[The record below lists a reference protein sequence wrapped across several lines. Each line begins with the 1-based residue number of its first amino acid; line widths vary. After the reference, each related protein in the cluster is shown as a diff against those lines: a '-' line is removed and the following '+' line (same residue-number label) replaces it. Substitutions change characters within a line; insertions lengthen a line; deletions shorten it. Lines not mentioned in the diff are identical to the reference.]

1 MNARAAKLYANN
13 DAETGVDA
21 LNSGQLIVLIY
32 ERVFDNLKLGKHALE
47 NGQHGVE
54 AFTKAHDLIQQG
66 LLACLDFKAGA
77 VVAQNLV
84 AIYDWALREIINA
97 RVSLSPEKVQ
107 EILDVLTPLYEAW
120 ISLAPKELVPA
131 LQAVQQNNLS
141 VPRVASAY

>member
-13 DAETGVDA
+13 DAETGVNS
-21 LNSGQLIVLIY
+21 LSSGQLIVLIY

-77 VVAQNLV
+77 EVAQNLG
-84 AIYDWALREIINA
+84 AIYEWSLREIINA
-97 RVSLSPEKVQ
+97 RVTKSPEKIQ
-107 EILDVLTPLYEAW
+107 EVLDVLTPLYEAW
-120 ISLAPKELVPA
+120 VSLAPKEPVPV
-131 LQAVQQNNLS
+131 LQAVSSSN
-141 VPRVASAY
+141 PARVAAAY

>member
-13 DAETGVDA
+13 DAETGVNS
-21 LNSGQLIVLIY
+21 LSSGQLIVLIY

-77 VVAQNLV
+77 EVAQNLG
-84 AIYDWALREIINA
+84 AIYEWSLREIINA
-97 RVSLSPEKVQ
+97 RVSHSPEKIQ
-107 EILDVLTPLYEAW
+107 EVLDVLTPLYEAW
-120 ISLAPKELVPA
+120 ISLAPKEPIPV
-131 LQAVQQNNLS
+131 LQAVSSNNP
-141 VPRVASAY
+141 VRVAAAY

>member
-1 MNARAAKLYANN
+1 MNARAAKLYANK

-54 AFTKAHDLIQQG
+54 VFTKAHDLIQQG

-77 VVAQNLV
+77 EVAQNLG
-84 AIYDWALREIINA
+84 AIYEWSLREIINA
-97 RVSLSPEKVQ
+97 RVSHSPEKVQ

-120 ISLAPKELVPA
+120 ISLAPKEIAPVLKG
-131 LQAVQQNNLS
+131 VQQNPTPL
-141 VPRVASAY
+141 PRVASTH